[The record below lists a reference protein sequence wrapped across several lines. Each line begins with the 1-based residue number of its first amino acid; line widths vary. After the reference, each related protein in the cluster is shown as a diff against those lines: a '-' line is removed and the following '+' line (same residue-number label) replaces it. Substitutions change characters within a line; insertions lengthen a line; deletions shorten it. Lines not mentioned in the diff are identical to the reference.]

1 MKRILVPVDFSPN
14 SQKAF
19 RYAVDI
25 ASRSGGTIFLYH
37 LFRPLKA
44 SEAGVV
50 FDVDEHNRH
59 LKEIALKRLQRLQKK
74 VLADTNVN
82 VPVAAYA
89 GRIPVVKNILDFAD
103 ENNIDLVVMGTK
115 GASGL
120 KKITIGS
127 NASKII
133 RRAKI
138 PVLLIPEKF
147 KWETPGKILFTTAI
161 QKSDS
166 DAIPVLSALSVLYDA
181 KISMLH
187 LRDPHQPETMKDKKE
202 FERHASTMQ
211 KAFKNTR
218 LELRQIDTFSISKTL
233 QQLHK
238 EIPYDILVMIRRRKS
253 LIQKIFVESFTKN
266 MAFITNKPL
275 LIIPQDKKTSLTE
288 SAIKTDKK

>member
-14 SQKAF
+14 SKKAV
-19 RYAVDI
+19 RYAMDI
-25 ASRSGGTIFLYH
+25 ASRSGAAIILYH

-50 FDVDEHNRH
+50 FNVDEHNRR
-59 LKEIALKRLQRLQKK
+59 LQEIVLKRLQRLQKK

-82 VPVAAYA
+82 VPVSAHV

-103 ENNIDLVVMGTK
+103 ENYIDLVVMGTQ

-120 KKITIGS
+120 KKITLGS

-133 RRAKI
+133 QRSKI

-147 KWETPGKILFTTAI
+147 KWKKPAKILFTTTI
-161 QKSDS
+161 HKSDN
-166 DAIPVLSALSVLYDA
+166 DAIPILSALSGIYNAEITMVN
-181 KISMLH
+181 

-202 FERHASTMQ
+202 FEKHVSNMQ
-211 KAFKNTR
+211 KAFKDTR
-218 LELRQIDTFSISKTL
+218 VELRQIDTFSISKTIQHL
-233 QQLHK
+233 YQ

-266 MAFITNKPL
+266 MAFITGNPL
-275 LIIPQDKKTSLTE
+275 LIIPQQNKLAE
-288 SAIKTDKK
+288 N

>member
-1 MKRILVPVDFSPN
+1 M
-14 SQKAF
+14 
-19 RYAVDI
+19 DI
-25 ASRSGGTIFLYH
+25 ASRSGGTVFVYH

-44 SEAGVV
+44 SEAGIV
-50 FDVDEHNRH
+50 FDVKQHNRH

-74 VLADTNVN
+74 VLADADTN
-82 VPVAAYA
+82 VPVSAYA
-89 GRIPVVKNILDFAD
+89 GRIPVVKNILDFVD

-127 NASKII
+127 NASKIMQ
-133 RRAKI
+133 RAKI

-147 KWETPGKILFTTAI
+147 KWEKPARILFTTAI

-166 DAIPVLSALSVLYDA
+166 DAIPILSALSRLYDA
-181 KISMLH
+181 EITMLH

-202 FERHASTMQ
+202 LERHVANMQ
-211 KAFKNTR
+211 KAFENTR
-218 LELRQIDTFSISKTL
+218 IELRQIDTFSISKTL

-266 MAFITNKPL
+266 IAFITSHPL
-275 LIIPQDKKTSLTE
+275 LIIPQGKKPTTATT
-288 SAIKTDKK
+288 AINNQKK

>member
-1 MKRILVPVDFSPN
+1 M
-14 SQKAF
+14 
-19 RYAVDI
+19 DI
-25 ASRSGGTIFLYH
+25 ASRSGGTVFLYH

-44 SEAGVV
+44 SEAGIV
-50 FDVDEHNRH
+50 FDVDEHNQH

-103 ENNIDLVVMGTK
+103 ENNIDLLIMGTK

-120 KKITIGS
+120 KKIMLGS

-133 RRAKI
+133 QRAKI

-147 KWETPGKILFTTAI
+147 KWEKPAKILFTTAI
-161 QKSDS
+161 QQSDI
-166 DAIPVLSALSVLYDA
+166 DAIPILSALSGLYDA
-181 KISMLH
+181 EITMLH
-187 LRDPHQPETMKDKKE
+187 LRDPHQPETMKNRKE
-202 FERHASTMQ
+202 FERYASTMQ
-211 KAFKNTR
+211 KTFKNTR
-218 LELRQIDTFSISKTL
+218 LELRQIDTFSISKTIQHL
-233 QQLHK
+233 YE

-275 LIIPQDKKTSLTE
+275 LIIPEDKKTSLTE
-288 SAIKTDKK
+288 IANNTQKN

>member
-1 MKRILVPVDFSPN
+1 MKRILVPVDFSTN
-14 SQKAF
+14 SKKAF

-25 ASRSGGTIFLYH
+25 ASRSEGTIFLYH

-50 FDVDEHNRH
+50 FDVDEHNRRLQEIV
-59 LKEIALKRLQRLQKK
+59 LKKLQRLQKK

-82 VPVAAYA
+82 VPVFAYA
-89 GRIPVVKNILDFAD
+89 GRIPVVKNILDFAG

-120 KKITIGS
+120 KKITLGS

-133 RRAKI
+133 QRAKI

-147 KWETPGKILFTTAI
+147 KWETPAKILFTTAI

-166 DAIPVLSALSVLYDA
+166 DAILILSELSGLYHA
-181 KISMLH
+181 EITMLH
-187 LRDPHQPETMKDKKE
+187 VRDPHQPETMKDKKE
-202 FERHASTMQ
+202 FERHASAMQ
-211 KAFKNTR
+211 KVFKNTKF
-218 LELRQIDTFSISKTL
+218 ELRQIDTFSISKTL

-238 EIPYDILVMIRRRKS
+238 EIPYDILVMIRRTKS

-275 LIIPQDKKTSLTE
+275 LIIPQDKKASLAE
-288 SAIKTDKK
+288 SAIKTQKK